1 MGLKLGES
9 LGLERDFLEGW
20 PIMSRINKY
29 NFTAESL
36 RSIGVEPHT
45 DSGFLTILQA
55 NEIVGG
61 LEVMDKSGAFVLVH
75 PCTGTLPVNFGDLAK
90 VCKRDIYYVVSNFC

>member
-1 MGLKLGES
+1 MYEQIVDIGRKLGDS

-36 RSIGVEPHT
+36 GSIGVELHRFRIF
-45 DSGFLTILQA
+45 DNS
-55 NEIVGG
+55 
-61 LEVMDKSGAFVLVH
+61 SS
-75 PCTGTLPVNFGDLAK
+75 
-90 VCKRDIYYVVSNFC
+90 R